1 MKIKILFSFIA
12 LFIAIT
18 ISARNI
24 YIRPNGDT
32 QSWAAIVDDDVN
44 NDVVTLGAAN
54 SISSYTAVAANTS
67 IYFAPGTYYLSA
79 TAGLTLGENV
89 KFYGGF
95 KATDSSFDLASRPLE
110 DKDGNGIVE
119 PWEFK
124 YETIITHE
132 VATSAQGFT
141 GTGASFRMAVIS
153 GTNSEMNG
161 ITLTDF
167 NYNNA
172 TGKASAIS
180 LGVAGTPSAANN
192 VVEKAGILRLCTLKK
207 LKSTGTTGNSGVIFS
222 TNKYS
227 LIDQCLI
234 EECVAIGANSPSA
247 VYLDTYGGT
256 VKSSVLRNNANG
268 STGTYGAIFAN
279 AAASSD
285 MDAIIENCVI
295 YNNFGFGQGLRGT
308 GVTGKRGIQ
317 IINSTIVNNQSGNA
331 ANVNC
336 ASVELVNTGTVV
348 NCIIAGDF
356 NKALRATATN
366 NYIVN
371 TAYESFTVSG
381 TFNGSGNV
389 EAKTVADFKFV
400 QPTASYGAMIPDFT
414 TPFDQTKY
422 DAIRH
427 ANFKLQD
434 ATSAAVV
441 NQGVKILGTT
451 YSYGSPATT
460 VNLTATIPTTD
471 IFGNDRQASV
481 ATNLGAYQ
489 YTQVPT
495 EIISTKQSGFNVRAT
510 NSGFIVN
517 TTSQQLVSVYNVS
530 GQLIKQ
536 SKSVSGDLTF
546 VVNKG
551 FYVVKV
557 ASESVKVIVK

>member
-1 MKIKILFSFIA
+1 MKTKISVSL
-12 LFIAIT
+12 IAILIATT

-32 QSWAAIVDDDVN
+32 QSWAAIVTDVDN
-44 NDVVTLGAAN
+44 LVITLGAAN
-54 SISSYTAVAANTS
+54 SISTYTAVSANTN
-67 IYFAPGTYYLSA
+67 IYFAAGTYYMSA
-79 TAGLTLGENV
+79 TAGFTIGNNV
-89 KFYGGF
+89 KFYGGY
-95 KATDSSFDLASRPLE
+95 KATDSSNDLAARPVE

-207 LKSTGTTGNSGVIFS
+207 LKSTGTTGNSGVIIS

-234 EECVAIGANSPSA
+234 EECVAVGANSPSA

-256 VKSSVLRNNANG
+256 VRSSVLRNNANG
-268 STGTYGAIFAN
+268 STGTYGAIYAT

-285 MDAIIENCVI
+285 MDAIIENCII
-295 YNNFGFGQGLRGT
+295 YNNYGYAQGLRGT

-317 IINSTIVNNQSGNA
+317 IINSTIVNNQSGNTA
-331 ANVNC
+331 SANC
-336 ASVELVNTGTVV
+336 ASVELINTGTVA

-356 NKALRATATN
+356 NKALRATTVN
-366 NYIVN
+366 NYVVN
-371 TAYESFTVSG
+371 TAYESLTG
-381 TFNGSGNV
+381 TLNGSANV
-389 EAKTVADFKFV
+389 TSKTVADFKFV
-400 QPTASYGAMIPDFT
+400 QPTSSYGAMIPDFT

-422 DAIRH
+422 DAIRK

-441 NQGVKILGTT
+441 NQGVKALGTT

-471 IFGNDRQASV
+471 IFGNDRPASV

-536 SKSVSGDLTF
+536 SKSVSSDLTF

-557 ASESVKVIVK
+557 ANESVKVIVK